1 MYDVSGFTIAV
12 VLLVTLVL
20 AIEGGQRIGR
30 RVAAGAG
37 EGFRSHVNGI
47 AASLIGILALL
58 LGFTFSIALQ
68 RYDAR
73 SNAVVAEANAIGTT
87 WLRAQLLPDPQR
99 AEVQKSLR
107 EYIDVRTQAVSG
119 RADAAQRAEWAVRAA
134 RLQGALWVQAVEA
147 TSRGPQ
153 PATTGLFVQGL
164 NDLIDSNGRLE
175 AEFAR
180 HVPEEVLLLVY
191 AAFLLAGA
199 VVGYSA
205 GVSAHRA
212 SFATYGMVL
221 LIVVLV
227 FVILDLDRP
236 RRGFIEVSPKSML
249 ELQASMRADAGVPS
263 LPASKPQTK

>member
-1 MYDVSGFTIAV
+1 MYDVSGFAIAV

-20 AIEGGQRIGR
+20 AIEVGQRIGR
-30 RVAAGAG
+30 RVAAGAE

-73 SNAVVAEANAIGTT
+73 SSAVVAEANAIGTA
-87 WLRAQLLPDPQR
+87 WLRAELLPGSYR
-99 AEVQKSLR
+99 GEVQKDLR
-107 EYIDVRTQAVSG
+107 EYIDVRVQSALKDAGAGV
-119 RADAAQRAEWAVRAA
+119 RADLDAKAA
-134 RLQGALWVQAVEA
+134 RLQAVLWTQAVDA
-147 TSRGPQ
+147 TARDRH
-153 PATTGLFVQGL
+153 PATTGLFVQSL
-164 NDLIDSNGRLE
+164 NDMIDSNGRLE
-175 AEFAR
+175 AELAR

-199 VVGYSA
+199 VVGYAA
-205 GVSAHRA
+205 GVSGHRA

-236 RRGFIEVSPKSML
+236 RRGFIQVSQKSL
-249 ELQASMRADAGVPS
+249 VDLQAVVRADAGVP
-263 LPASKPQTK
+263 KPKR

>member
-20 AIEGGQRIGR
+20 AIEVGQRIGR
-30 RVAAGAG
+30 RVAAGAE

-73 SNAVVAEANAIGTT
+73 SSAVVAEANAIGTA
-87 WLRAQLLPDPQR
+87 WLRAQLLPEPYR
-99 AEVQKSLR
+99 GEVQKDLR
-107 EYIDVRTQAVSG
+107 EYIDVRVQSAVKDAG
-119 RADAAQRAEWAVRAA
+119 AGVRADLDAKAA
-134 RLQGALWVQAVEA
+134 RLQAVLWTQAVDA
-147 TSRGPQ
+147 TARDRH
-153 PATTGLFVQGL
+153 PATTGLFVQSL
-164 NDLIDSNGRLE
+164 NDMIDSNGRLE
-175 AEFAR
+175 AELAR

-199 VVGYSA
+199 VVGYAA
-205 GVSAHRA
+205 GVSGHRA
-212 SFATYGMVL
+212 SFATYGMVM

-236 RRGFIEVSPKSML
+236 RRGFIQVSQKSL
-249 ELQASMRADAGVPS
+249 VDLQAAVRADAGVP
-263 LPASKPQTK
+263 KPKR